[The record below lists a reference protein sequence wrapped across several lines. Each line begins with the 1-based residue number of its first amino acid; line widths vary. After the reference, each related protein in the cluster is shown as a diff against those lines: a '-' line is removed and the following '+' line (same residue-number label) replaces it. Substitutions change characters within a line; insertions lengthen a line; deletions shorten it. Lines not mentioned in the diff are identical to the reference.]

1 MLQRGSSQEPTDR
14 GQGSN
19 FYKYRGD
26 TKNNGLAMQ
35 TNIPQHPKIYDPRSL
50 DLVWSEF
57 NQKRFQDTHR
67 IAYIVLD
74 LNLSGIPASLQSEQV
89 QKIARKYHNGVSRYL
104 FGKKA
109 RRGKSQAN
117 LLIHHHPKPQH
128 HLHMLLQI
136 PENRNFRQVRDFTYE
151 FILKNRERFIPQRD
165 ALCHFEETR
174 NLIGSTIYNQKFGS
188 DSILIF

>member
-1 MLQRGSSQEPTDR
+1 
-14 GQGSN
+14 
-19 FYKYRGD
+19 
-26 TKNNGLAMQ
+26 
-35 TNIPQHPKIYDPRSL
+35 
-50 DLVWSEF
+50 LVWSEF

-188 DSILIF
+188 DSILIFWKSVASSPTLHHVNLKLWEAPEAFWIASSTMSEWHQNNLMTSNELNTT